1 MKKSSIARKKEKK
14 LKQQATDHVDASHS
28 EPAAALQE
36 SSEEEPIP
44 VLTKEDSNSK
54 NKSGNST
61 GFRRFKPII
70 IAIVSAVVIGSV
82 LGFVMLRMFVGI
94 DHELAAPDPNSSPNP
109 VVNANG
115 DKQQTEAKPVKL
127 EAMNAY
133 VLQGGVFAEQANADE
148 WVDKFADAG
157 MPSMVWKQDKQYYL
171 FLGMAAD
178 KEQAKGLIATMKES
192 SDLDVFVKEWKT
204 DKMEVKMSGD
214 EQKWYQSFQDQWTKS
229 LSNVNKEKAIA
240 PEDWKQIAADYPKN
254 SKRGDALVKEMSQ
267 IKEVTGTE
275 AQVVLLNLWNAF
287 NQSMK

>member
-28 EPAAALQE
+28 EQAAALQE